1 ENPRRQQNKIESLDS
16 ENIIRVSKSRSK
28 LGSSLKK
35 LKKPRGVVELC
46 RQKKVIEEL
55 LPIAFN
61 VAPYSIEADIENQ
74 KADITAGQL
83 LTIKPV
89 IVHEANQFS
98 DTNVLRGNNYHDH
111 HPSNRD
117 NESNRVSREEWS
129 DDYYFVENN
138 SASRYL
144 LDKSVVEERT
154 EKKEPCRI
162 DVEMSESSVEKKRLI
177 GEEIGNFEDKKINSG
192 KWEERVER
200 FLGRKVKRVKHSWE
214 NKEAFNGKCKTLL
227 EEVSCFRQMIG
238 VPNQQDQRS
247 KMDSSSKLA
256 ILRRYYKEETKGI
269 RGARLRTSGHVIL
282 QNIEV
287 NFKVWRNFKFSIP
300 NSPDYVAK
308 IDDPY
313 LHQWKT
319 RYKKYFKIAI
329 VIAKELVSG
338 PTLSHSWKNRRKQA
352 LMYMSIS

>member
-1 ENPRRQQNKIESLDS
+1 M
-16 ENIIRVSKSRSK
+16 
-28 LGSSLKK
+28 KK
-35 LKKPRGVVELC
+35 LKKPRGVVEPC
-46 RQKKVIEEL
+46 RQKKVKEEL

-98 DTNVLRGNNYHDH
+98 DTNVLRGNNYHGH
-111 HPSNRD
+111 HHSNRD
-117 NESNRVSREEWS
+117 NESNRVSREEGS
-129 DDYYFVENN
+129 DDHYYREYS
-138 SASRYL
+138 SASGNL

-162 DVEMSESSVEKKRLI
+162 DVEMSESSVEKKRCKTALYNNENAIDKNEGDDSDNETVI
-177 GEEIGNFEDKKINSG
+177 GEEIENFEDKKIDSG

-200 FLGRKVKRVKHSWE
+200 FLGRKVKRVKNSWE
-214 NKEAFNGKCKTLL
+214 NKEAFNGKCKTWL

-269 RGARLRTSGHVIL
+269 RGARFRTFGHLILR
-282 QNIEV
+282 NIEA
-287 NFKVWRNFKFSIP
+287 NLKIWRKFKLPNR
-300 NSPDYVAK
+300 NSPAYVAK

-338 PTLSHSWKNRRKQA
+338 PTLSYS
-352 LMYMSIS
+352 